1 MDTRI
6 LHITLENQIDL
17 IREAAMTLKIG
28 GLVAFPT
35 ETVYGI
41 GANALDASI
50 VRKIYEAKGRPSDN
64 PLIVHIGDAIEVEKY
79 VADIPEIAIPLMK
92 AFWPGPLTLIF
103 KKNHVIPYEITGGLD
118 TVAIRVPAHPLA
130 RDIIKQ
136 SGLPIAAPSA
146 NISGKPSP
154 TNAAHVILDLSG
166 RVDMIVDGGD
176 ANIGLESTV
185 LDVTS
190 EPATILRPGG
200 ITKAMIEEVIGP
212 VAQNPSNLGLPED
225 DTPKAPGM
233 KYKHYAP
240 KGRLVIYYGSKA
252 KAIEAM
258 NISVQKSLNNHEKV
272 GIIATNE
279 DREAYNCPT
288 ILTIGSEHD
297 AHEIA
302 SNLFKVLRQ
311 MDDLG
316 IEKILT
322 QAFHEKEIGVATMNR
337 LLKAANNEQRF
348 V

>member
-1 MDTRI
+1 M
-6 LHITLENQIDL
+6 HITPENQIDL

-41 GANALDASI
+41 GANALDVAV

-64 PLIVHIGDAIEVEKY
+64 PLIVHIGHTDEVKKY
-79 VADIPEIAIPLMK
+79 VAEIPKIAIPLME

-130 RDIIKQ
+130 REIIRQ

-154 TNAAHVILDLSG
+154 TIAAHVIEDLNG

-190 EPATILRPGG
+190 EPAMILRPGG
-200 ITKAMIEEVIGP
+200 ITKAMIEAVVGLVVLDP
-212 VAQNPSNLGLPED
+212 KDLGVSNED
-225 DTPKAPGM
+225 IPKAPGM

-240 KGRLVIYYGSKA
+240 KGKLVIYYGSKE

-258 NISVQKSLNNHEKV
+258 NASVQKSLSNHEKV

-279 DREAYNCPT
+279 DLEAYHCDT

-316 IEKILT
+316 VEKILT

>member
-6 LHITLENQIDL
+6 LHLTSENQIDL

-41 GANALDASI
+41 GANALDTSI

-64 PLIVHIGDAIEVEKY
+64 PLIVHIGDATEVVKY
-79 VADIPEIAIPLMK
+79 VAEIPEIAIPLME
-92 AFWPGPLTLIF
+92 AFWPGPLTIIF
-103 KKNHVIPYEITGGLD
+103 KKNPVIPYAITGGLD

-130 RDIIKQ
+130 REIIRQ

-154 TNAAHVILDLSG
+154 TIATHVIEDLSG
-166 RVDMIVDGGD
+166 RIDMIVDGGD

-190 EPATILRPGG
+190 EPAMILRPGG
-200 ITKAMIEEVIGP
+200 VTKAMIEAVVGPVIG
-212 VAQNPSNLGLPED
+212 NPNDLGLSEEA
-225 DTPKAPGM
+225 TPKAPGM

-240 KGRLVIYYGSKA
+240 KGRLVIYYGSKE

-258 NISVQKSLNNHEKV
+258 NISVQKSVMNHEKV
-272 GIIATNE
+272 GIIATKE
-279 DREAYNCPT
+279 DREAYNCST
-288 ILTIGSEHD
+288 VLTIGSEHD

-302 SNLFKVLRQ
+302 SNLFKILRQ